1 MKNWKASQAALL
13 SSYFVMTALIV
24 LVPLPAAAALKPVH
38 VGIRIDNLADV
49 DELHERWEMTGALV
63 TSWLEPRL
71 KYQSQGRDHDHR
83 DISPSLVQ
91 LPHIGFANAIGTP
104 SLERVDLFV
113 RPDGEVFEVQNFRA
127 SLSTHLDLRRFPFDA
142 EELPIFIVPMG
153 RDVNPVRLVPDTAH
167 SRFAGAPYSSHAQWQ
182 FLSLT
187 IKPYVEHYVDDTA
200 EGLQFALQVRRS
212 SQSYFWKFIL
222 PLCLI
227 VVVSWIG
234 FLLSPTEFK
243 SKDLLSTAV
252 TTLLILVAFT
262 LRIQAFVPRTSY
274 LTYIDGFLLTCFL
287 FVIAA
292 IGSIAA
298 INIFESKG
306 REGRALALRKITGV
320 ILPLSFILIQLAVFA
335 YFSSR

>member
-1 MKNWKASQAALL
+1 M
-13 SSYFVMTALIV
+13 
-24 LVPLPAAAALKPVH
+24 LVPLPAAARLKPVN

-49 DELHERWEMTGALV
+49 DELRERWEMTGALV

-91 LPHIGFANAIGTP
+91 LPNIGFANAIGTP

-113 RPDGEVFEVQNFRA
+113 RPDGEVVEVQNFRA

-142 EELPIFIVPMG
+142 EDLPIFIVPMG

-167 SRFAGAPYSSHAQWQ
+167 TRFAGAPYSTLAQWQ

-187 IKPYVEHYVDDTA
+187 IKPHVEHYVDDTA
-200 EGLQFALQVRRS
+200 EGLQFALQMRRS

-227 VVVSWIG
+227 VVVSWIS
-234 FLLSPTEFK
+234 FWLSPTEFK

-252 TTLLILVAFT
+252 TTLLIIVAFT
-262 LRIQAFVPRTSY
+262 LSITALLPRTSY

-306 REGRALALRKITGV
+306 RDGRALALRKITGV
-320 ILPLSFILIQLAVFA
+320 VLPLSFILVQLAVFA
-335 YFSSR
+335 YFRS